1 VPHKPTGMAR
11 VEKPAQGLGEII
23 GRVID
28 TRNMEKHDIA
38 SFFPILNGKMLDV
51 NMSGARGRATRI
63 NHLDGGNVIF
73 VERRRRSLGKPE
85 LGKDG
90 TEVLGNLGS
99 GDGSDEF
106 SFSGAS
112 GGSRLCLGAIGNGTT
127 SKSESIASSR
137 PTLSKIVGIGGVNI
151 ANELRGSST
160 RSCEGVVPVG
170 RAGKDSKVVTSEPRG
185 ATKGRDGLGVDRQ

>member
-1 VPHKPTGMAR
+1 MVDIISMAQAGHAKEVWVGGSAAVAGR
-11 VEKPAQGLGEII
+11 EDETVINLG
-23 GRVID
+23 D
-28 TRNMEKHDIA
+28 
-38 SFFPILNGKMLDV
+38 ILNGKMLDI

-106 SFSGAS
+106 SFSGAC

-127 SKSESIASSR
+127 SKRESRASSG
-137 PTLSKIVGIGGVNI
+137 PTLSKIVGIGGGNI
-151 ANELRGSST
+151 ANEL
-160 RSCEGVVPVG
+160 
-170 RAGKDSKVVTSEPRG
+170 
-185 ATKGRDGLGVDRQ
+185 